1 MSKQTTTEYIPGMEM
16 LVVLLSRLQTCNLEM
31 GTDLKLIIL
40 KLDNIVS
47 MLDMTCPTFNRE
59 TYFLA
64 LTRHD
69 RNLHSGSCFDPE
81 LSEIRNLI

>member
-1 MSKQTTTEYIPGMEM
+1 MY
-16 LVVLLSRLQTCNLEM
+16 LEM

-40 KLDNIVS
+40 KLDNIVTT
-47 MLDMTCPTFNRE
+47 MLDLTCPTFNRE

>member
-1 MSKQTTTEYIPGMEM
+1 MY
-16 LVVLLSRLQTCNLEM
+16 LEM

-40 KLDNIVS
+40 KLDNIVT
-47 MLDMTCPTFNRE
+47 MLDMTCPTFNGE

-69 RNLHSGSCFDPE
+69 RILHSGSCFDP
-81 LSEIRNLI
+81 

>member
-1 MSKQTTTEYIPGMEM
+1 MSKQTTTEYMPGMAM
-16 LVVLLSRLQTCNLEM
+16 LVVLLSRHLEM

-40 KLDNIVS
+40 KLDNIVT

-69 RNLHSGSCFDPE
+69 RILHSGSCFDPE

>member
-1 MSKQTTTEYIPGMEM
+1 MY
-16 LVVLLSRLQTCNLEM
+16 LEM

-40 KLDNIVS
+40 KLDNIVT

-69 RNLHSGSCFDPE
+69 RILHSGSCFDPE
-81 LSEIRNLI
+81 LSEMINLI